1 MFKLYRRRGG
11 TSTAAG
17 YHLVIHQEENMSAKR
32 SKCSEQGSS
41 ICEFCKLVIK
51 PGTGGCARIPTV
63 ISNLPER
70 DVPLHSAC
78 LNPYINWIEK
88 HRPPLTHIFPA
99 PESKSR

>member
-1 MFKLYRRRGG
+1 M
-11 TSTAAG
+11 
-17 YHLVIHQEENMSAKR
+17 NAKR

-41 ICEFCKLVIK
+41 LCEFCQRVIK
-51 PGTGGCARIPTV
+51 PGTGGRARIPTV

-70 DVPLHSAC
+70 DVLLHSAC
-78 LNPYINWIEK
+78 LNSYIEWVEK